1 MKRKRDGIEVPLLDW
16 WKEYSAMHSK
26 SILTKLAQ
34 IYLSIPPTSIES
46 ERLFSQATLA
56 FASDLRDR

>member
-1 MKRKRDGIEVPLLDW
+1 MKRKRDDVEITLFDW
-16 WKEYSAMHSK
+16 WKNYSVMHSN
-26 SILTKLAQ
+26 SVLAKLAQ